1 MLIITGHQN
10 ISKKYDIGVQ
20 TAIKW
25 NRKSR
30 RNKNTQ
36 ENLIWDK
43 EEISS
48 QWVKMRIFN
57 NWQIIS

>member
-1 MLIITGHQN
+1 MLIITDHQN
-10 ISKKYDIGVQ
+10 ISKKYDVGVQ
-20 TAIKW
+20 TDRAIKW

-43 EEISS
+43 EEISD
-48 QWVKMRIFN
+48 QWGK
-57 NWQIIS
+57 